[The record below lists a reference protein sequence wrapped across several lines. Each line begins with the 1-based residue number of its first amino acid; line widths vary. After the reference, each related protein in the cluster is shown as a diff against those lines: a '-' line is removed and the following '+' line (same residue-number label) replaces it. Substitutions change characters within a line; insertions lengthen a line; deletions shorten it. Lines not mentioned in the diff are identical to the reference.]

1 MQPNLTSFAHE
12 FFIKRW
18 GQFCI
23 AVCINKVKSFTIFLS
38 SKQNNCTSV
47 LFWLLCHKIATEGF

>member
-1 MQPNLTSFAHE
+1 MNSSL
-12 FFIKRW
+12 KDG

-47 LFWLLCHKIATEGF
+47 LYWLLCHKIATKGF

>member
-12 FFIKRW
+12 FFY
-18 GQFCI
+18 
-23 AVCINKVKSFTIFLS
+23 KVKSFTIFLS
-38 SKQNNCTSV
+38 SKQNNCTYV

>member
-1 MQPNLTSFAHE
+1 MNSSLRDGG
-12 FFIKRW
+12 K
-18 GQFCI
+18 FCI

-38 SKQNNCTSV
+38 SKQNNCTYV